1 MNTVEIKNDKTRLA
15 ELWEKTEKTLAA
27 KAAEKHIP
35 LGGAFELT
43 PRCNLRCKMC
53 YIRMDKRQM
62 DQIGHERT
70 AKEWIALAKEAI
82 EAGTLNLLITGGE
95 PLIRDDFEEIY
106 TAISYNPIDKQTVD
120 NVRNGIL
127 GALRSITI
135 AALSYKHGL
144 LVHSSSIIWNGEGI
158 VFAAPSGEGKSTH
171 TNMWR
176 QKYGTEILDGDV
188 TALRIIDEVPYAYG
202 LPWCG
207 TSGEFLNKRVPLRAV
222 VFLQRAEKNRIEKLN
237 FQEAFIRL
245 ASRCFM
251 LPYDER
257 MTNQFLN
264 VAQEIASKTDC
275 YLLECLPD
283 YEAVELVKKCLEK
296 S

>member
-1 MNTVEIKNDKTRLA
+1 LTKYLIADL
-15 ELWEKTEKTLAA
+15 L
-27 KAAEKHIP
+27 
-35 LGGAFELT
+35 FELNA
-43 PRCNLRCKMC
+43 PEWVL
-53 YIRMDKRQM
+53 
-62 DQIGHERT
+62 HEKFLPFLYKT
-70 AKEWIALAKEAI
+70 DGKDISCFI
-82 EAGTLNLLITGGE
+82 V
-95 PLIRDDFEEIY
+95 FEEY
-106 TAISYNPIDKQTVD
+106 PDVPMEAKCLVKTKKTAVYVYNDYYQNVNSGTEVIPTCIISNNTWSSCTVYIDPVFYNPIDKQTVD

-207 TSGEFLNKRVPLRAV
+207 TSREFLNKRVPLRAII
-222 VFLQRAEKNRIEKLN
+222 FLQQAEKNRIEKLD

>member
-1 MNTVEIKNDKTRLA
+1 MTKYRIADL
-15 ELWEKTEKTLAA
+15 L
-27 KAAEKHIP
+27 
-35 LGGAFELT
+35 FELNA
-43 PRCNLRCKMC
+43 PEGVL
-53 YIRMDKRQM
+53 
-62 DQIGHERT
+62 HESLLPFLYEADSTDISCFIVFEEYPDVPMESKCLLKTKRT
-70 AKEWIALAKEAI
+70 AVY
-82 EAGTLNLLITGGE
+82 
-95 PLIRDDFEEIY
+95 IY
-106 TAISYNPIDKQTVD
+106 NDYYQNVNSESEDIPSCIFSNNTWSSCTVYIDPVFFNPIDKQTVD

-135 AALSYKHGL
+135 AALSHKQGV
-144 LVHSSSIIWNGEGI
+144 LVHSSSIIWNGEG
-158 VFAAPSGEGKSTH
+158 VLFSAPSGEGKSTH

-207 TSGEFLNKRVPLRAV
+207 TSGEFLNKRVPLRAI
-222 VFLQRAEKNRIEKLN
+222 VFLQQAKENKIKKLN

-251 LPYDER
+251 LPYDEQ
-257 MTNQFLN
+257 MTSLFLDI
-264 VAQEIASKTDC
+264 AQEIASKTDC
-275 YLLECLPD
+275 YLLECLPN

-296 S
+296 N